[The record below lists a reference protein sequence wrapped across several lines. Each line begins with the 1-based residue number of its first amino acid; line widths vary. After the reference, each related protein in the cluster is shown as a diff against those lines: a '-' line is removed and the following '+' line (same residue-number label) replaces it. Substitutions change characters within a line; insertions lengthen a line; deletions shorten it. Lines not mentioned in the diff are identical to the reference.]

1 MLENACAVNKFLQGY
16 CDMMVSDVPEERICE
31 QPAAA
36 VNHPAWILGHLSLS
50 ADFGLRALGAPTLLD
65 ESWSQMF
72 GIGSQ
77 PVSESANYPTK
88 AELLATFHAGYAAF
102 REAASN
108 ASSELLQQPN
118 PSPRLKEHL
127 PTLELAAAF
136 LLSGHFGV
144 HAGQLSMWR
153 RLAGFAPMF

>member
-1 MLENACAVNKFLQGY
+1 MLENECAVNRFLQGY
-16 CDMMVSDVPEERICE
+16 CDMMLSDVPEDRICE

-50 ADFGLRALGAPTLLD
+50 ADFGLKALGCQALLD

-77 PVSESANYPTK
+77 PVSQPANYPTK
-88 AELLATFHAGYAAF
+88 TELQTAFHQGYAALRTAAAEASPELLA
-102 REAASN
+102 
-108 ASSELLQQPN
+108 QPN
-118 PSPRLKEHL
+118 PSPRLREGL
-127 PTLELAAAF
+127 PTLEMAAAF
-136 LLSGHFGV
+136 LLAGHFGV